1 MNHRL
6 NFFSVMSILL
16 ILQVFIISSMGEG
29 SEGPLQAPDMRYVAD
44 TIPVQFQSGDSGQYL
59 VTYKNS
65 GMSSWQDDGS
75 IFGVIGKSPG
85 PGIRIQPEFSSIPHG
100 TDVPPGTMH
109 DFLFSIVTEKPGR
122 YPLTFTPGKSVAG
135 QYIPIGAS
143 YTVFVDVFESGNHA
157 NQIESGSIFVMMGD
171 YPVHV
176 SIQGK
181 ELGVTPVRSA
191 GLIPGSYLVQLNGEG
206 LSDQLFDAVVTAGK
220 VTELTID
227 SITHQQTFL
236 SKPVPLRHQNTRM
249 DSPEFSDTV
258 FFLTIFVGL
267 TLFAGY
273 VTFSITDRMKKSRK
287 NEDDSS
293 SPLFSTSEDIP
304 VLPPETRISLQKR
317 TDIIFDPMFSSW
329 NEGESGDIKVR
340 STNFGSRPVI
350 IEGQTIPQGESR
362 YILIRI
368 PAGEPGDKKVMR
380 KLIFMDDAGR
390 EFSETLVLRCQILP
404 NEPKIRWVF
413 SGFVHDASKISA
425 QFNITNLSPFPII
438 SNNREIPPG
447 TTGDIELLVHEAE
460 KDEPEIRGMLDIRYW
475 DDRKKEISVLIPW
488 NRGVELTERKKYD
501 DALNYYHTIFL
512 HDSGSADLWI
522 QRGLVLAFLKRNN
535 ESKESYRQALA
546 INPESESAT
555 KLLTHYE
562 CPSVGT
568 FFQDS
573 LSSKVIHFPAE
584 LKDVYCPVSYVG
596 DDQTGSLFL
605 VERVEDISPRMV
617 KVLKEIKFDISS
629 FGSLCESWKSLHYPH
644 ILRLTHWKTDPVP
657 YIETDPPDGV
667 MQKGTKVYSLAQL
680 QVPIPR
686 RAVAKIGLG
695 LVRGVAYLHHRNLCH
710 HNLDPSVIYLDKD
723 LHVRIGGFES
733 RSSHLGKECSDTCWF
748 LAPEQIDPERFGTS
762 DKASDIYQIG
772 AVLYLLLTGTRVYGA
787 HDQGNESHVSDQFVP
802 EDHALLPST
811 FRPDLISFDPIIERS
826 LARDKNERY
835 TVIEEL
841 EADLE
846 SILFPK

>member
-1 MNHRL
+1 M
-6 NFFSVMSILL
+6 
-16 ILQVFIISSMGEG
+16 
-29 SEGPLQAPDMRYVAD
+29 
-44 TIPVQFQSGDSGQYL
+44 
-59 VTYKNS
+59 
-65 GMSSWQDDGS
+65 
-75 IFGVIGKSPG
+75 
-85 PGIRIQPEFSSIPHG
+85 
-100 TDVPPGTMH
+100 MH
-109 DFLFSIVTEKPGR
+109 DFVFSIVAEKPGR
-122 YPLTFTPGKSVAG
+122 YPLTFTPGKRVAG

-143 YTVFVDVFESGNHA
+143 YTVFVDVFDSVNIP
-157 NQIESGSIFVMMGD
+157 NQLEIGSIFVMMGD
-171 YPVHV
+171 HPVHV

-191 GLIPGSYLVQLNGEG
+191 GLIPGSYLVKLNGENFP
-206 LSDQLFDAVVTAGK
+206 DQLLEIVVAAGK

-227 SITHQQTFL
+227 SITHQESVL
-236 SKPVPLRHQNTRM
+236 SKPAPMRHQDTRM
-249 DSPEFSDTV
+249 DSAGFLDTF
-258 FFLTIFVGL
+258 FFLAFFVGL

-273 VTFSITDRMKKSRK
+273 VTFSIAGRVKKSRK
-287 NEDDSS
+287 KEDDSS
-293 SPLFSTSEDIP
+293 SPFFSTSEDIP
-304 VLPPETRISLQKR
+304 VLPSETRVSLQKR
-317 TDIIFDPMFSSW
+317 TDVIFDPMFSSW

-340 STNFGSRPVI
+340 TTNFGSRPVI

-368 PAGEPGDKKVMR
+368 PAGKPGDQKVTR

-390 EFSETLVLRCQILP
+390 EFSETLVLRYQILP
-404 NEPKIRWVF
+404 NEPKINWVF

-425 QFNITNLSPFPII
+425 QINITNLSPFPII
-438 SNNREIPPG
+438 CTKREIPPG
-447 TTGDIELLVHEAE
+447 TTGDIELLMNEAE
-460 KDEPEIRGMLDIRYW
+460 KDEPEIQRMLDIWYL
-475 DDRKKEISVLIPW
+475 DERKKEISVLIPW

-501 DALNYYHTIFL
+501 DALNYYQTLFSHE
-512 HDSGSADLWI
+512 SGSADLWI
-522 QRGLVLAFLKRNN
+522 QRGQVLTFLKRNN

-562 CPSVGT
+562 CPSAGT
-568 FFQDS
+568 FFSDS
-573 LSSKVIHFPAE
+573 LSSTVIHFPDE
-584 LKDVYCPVSYVG
+584 LKDVYCPVSYMG

-605 VERVEDISPRMV
+605 VERIEDISPRMV
-617 KVLKEIKFDISS
+617 KVLKEIKIDISS

-644 ILRLTHWKTDPVP
+644 ILRLTHWKTDPVLH
-657 YIETDPPDGV
+657 IETDPPEGV

-695 LVRGVAYLHHRNLCH
+695 LVRGVKYLHHRNLCH
-710 HNLDPSVIYLDKD
+710 HNLDPSIIYLDKD
-723 LHVRIGGFES
+723 LHVRIGGFEN
-733 RSSHLGKECSDTCWF
+733 RSSHMGKECSDICWL
-748 LAPEQIDPERFGTS
+748 LAPEQIDPGRFGTS
-762 DKASDIYQIG
+762 DKATDIYQIG

-787 HDQGNESHVSDQFVP
+787 HDKGNESQVSDQFVS